1 MTQPADITPSAPEH
15 LVVEAPVCDREGCKN
30 AATFAYCF
38 DWGEKGKC
46 CSEHATLLQQTAQ
59 NISRGITLMPLAQVP
74 TPMTRDERIGHHAR
88 VLVLEEELQQAKDR
102 GLELYRANQQ
112 LLADKQLLQLRDR
125 EARVQL
131 EEAHKANAR
140 LRDEVEKRDAE
151 NARLVDENERLKPL
165 ESFVGTPEPS

>member
-1 MTQPADITPSAPEH
+1 MTQPAENTPAAPEH

-30 AATFAYCF
+30 AATFAYFF
-38 DWGEKGKC
+38 DWGEQGIC
-46 CSEHATLLQQTAQ
+46 CSEHATLLQQSAANVQ
-59 NISRGITLMPLAQVP
+59 RGVQLTPLAKVP
-74 TPMTRDERIGHHAR
+74 TPMTRDERITHHAT
-88 VLVLEEELQQAKDR
+88 VLTLQEELKQAQER

-112 LLADKQLLQLRDR
+112 LLADKKLLQLRDR
-125 EARVQL
+125 EQHAQL

-140 LRDEVEKRDAE
+140 LQAEIERRDTE